1 DIAVTGSQQALML
14 PAGLA
19 FVAVSERAWQV
30 IENNA
35 TPRFYLDLSAYR
47 KSLGKQTTPYTPAVS
62 LLFGLE
68 EVLNLIEAQG
78 MDNVIARH
86 RLMMEMTRAGIRAL
100 GLPLVAT
107 DEAASPT
114 VTSVYGTNDV
124 HVEDLR
130 QTLSAMN
137 VTVAGGQQHLK
148 GQIFRIGHMGY
159 CEPGDILA
167 VIATLE
173 VALKTLNVPVS
184 LGRGVQAA
192 EEVWARV

>member
-1 DIAVTGSQQALML
+1 L

-86 RLMMEMTRAGIRAL
+86 RLMMEMTRSAFNAL
-100 GLPLVAT
+100 GIPLLT
-107 DEAASPT
+107 SDEDASPT
-114 VTSVYGTNDV
+114 VTA
-124 HVEDLR
+124 VEPADFDSPVFR
-130 QTLSAMN
+130 KIMKREFGMDI
-137 VTVAGGQQHLK
+137 AGGQQHMAK
-148 GQIFRIGHMGY
+148 TIFRIGHMGY
-159 CEPGDILA
+159 CSPADMLQA
-167 VIATLE
+167 IAAMEIGIVKAGKEIELGKGVRAAQE
-173 VALKTLNVPVS
+173 IYLNE
-184 LGRGVQAA
+184 GKR
-192 EEVWARV
+192 